1 MTLQETVKQF
11 KMLASLQMPNLVK
24 PSMLVSSELEDD
36 YALLTYKLPNPMPI
50 DELIDEMEDQ
60 MELILLYHMVP
71 SKDTEFGHRCC
82 SYSNPRFE
90 HMFKL
95 NSSTDEHGMCN
106 TVDVTVYASLE
117 YMCEELRSELR
128 RISTKGKMLMTVL
141 KARFFLT
148 SFNLLE

>member
-1 MTLQETVKQF
+1 MTLQETVEQF
-11 KMLASLQMPNLVK
+11 KMLAILQMPSLVK
-24 PSMLVSSELEDD
+24 PSMMVSSELEDD
-36 YALLTYKLPNPMPI
+36 YALLTYQLPNPMPI

-71 SKDTEFGHRCC
+71 SKDTEFGHCCC

-117 YMCEELRSELR
+117 YMCEELRDELR
-128 RISTKGKMLMTVL
+128 RISTKGKMLYDRTESKVL
-141 KARFFLT
+141 LDFF
-148 SFNLLE
+148 